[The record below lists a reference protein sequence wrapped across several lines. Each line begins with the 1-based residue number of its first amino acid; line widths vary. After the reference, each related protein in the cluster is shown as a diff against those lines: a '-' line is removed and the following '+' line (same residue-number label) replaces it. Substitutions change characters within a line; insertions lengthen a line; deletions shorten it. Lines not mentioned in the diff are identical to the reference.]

1 MESGFPDLDISYQ
14 NKDIISKLFGDRMK
28 GKPLSLFGLESRLKV
43 IDTKPTNLPVVWAK
57 ELRMNSLFE
66 LEDGS
71 IAIIDYESD
80 YKETRKKDVKREFKY
95 SRGCYFEEAA
105 REIPYDVRRRI

>member
-1 MESGFPDLDISYQ
+1 MISAAKVKRNGMESGFPDLDISYQ

-43 IDTKPTNLPVVWAK
+43 IDTKPTKLPVVWAK

-80 YKETRKKDVKREFKY
+80 YKETRKKDVKREF
-95 SRGCYFEEAA
+95 
-105 REIPYDVRRRI
+105 IP